1 MSHGKLSSAQARI
14 VAAFVKDE
22 LVHDLGAGDL
32 ELARQLIALGAR
44 GVVAVDKNPTHKR
57 VPLVRQVA
65 SHFHAFEEPIE
76 VAFVSWPVN
85 WQDLGV
91 VGLVKRAPLVIYL
104 GTNMDGIACG
114 TGELYWD
121 LSKREVLAH
130 EPHPKNTLIV
140 YGHRSVTR
148 DPLPE
153 EIAGMDPTRLY
164 RYREMYPAMARI
176 TKVPPAAAMG
186 VMIWNQCMTTKTSHG
201 GQVRQLGS
209 TSVWG
214 VSAAQQKAAE
224 KRALGRAYRSRL
236 KGR

>member
-14 VAAFVKDE
+14 VAAFVEGE

-44 GVVAVDKNPTHKR
+44 GVVAVDKNPSQKR
-57 VPLVRQVA
+57 VPLVRQVM

-85 WQDLGV
+85 WQDLGI

-148 DPLPE
+148 EPLPE
-153 EIAGMDPTRLY
+153 EVAGMDPTRLY
-164 RYREMYPAMARI
+164 HFSEMYRAVTADD
-176 TKVPPAAAMG
+176 VL
-186 VMIWNQCMTTKTSHG
+186 G
-201 GQVRQLGS
+201 G
-209 TSVWG
+209 
-214 VSAAQQKAAE
+214 
-224 KRALGRAYRSRL
+224 KR
-236 KGR
+236 